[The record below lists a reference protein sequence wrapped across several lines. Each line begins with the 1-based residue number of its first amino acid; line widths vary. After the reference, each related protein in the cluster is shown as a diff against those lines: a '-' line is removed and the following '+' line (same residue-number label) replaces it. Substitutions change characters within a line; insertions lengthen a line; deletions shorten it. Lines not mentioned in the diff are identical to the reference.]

1 MSDLP
6 SSSAPAPRPDDTVS
20 YGVVGAGRVGSVVAA
35 RLHAAGRRV
44 VGVSARS
51 QASAL
56 RAATLAPDVPVLVAD
71 DVAARSD
78 VLVLA
83 VPDDVLVDVARTL
96 ARPGQVVVHTSGRHG
111 LSALEDAGIRAVA
124 VHPAMTFTGTAA
136 DLERPC
142 VVGVTARDADR
153 ALAADLASV
162 LGASTLWVDEA
173 DRVRYHAALSHGANH
188 LVTLVAQAREL
199 LAGIGTGADAS
210 DVLRPLLTAA
220 LDNALDL
227 GDAALTGPVARG
239 DAGTVAAHLDALAGT
254 PRSTRD
260 AYAALAH
267 ATTDRAAADGRLD
280 AETAA
285 RLTDVL
291 DAKVGA

>member
-1 MSDLP
+1 MSEV
-6 SSSAPAPRPDDTVS
+6 SSTAPAPVT

-35 RLHAAGRRV
+35 RLLAAGRPV
-44 VGVSARS
+44 VGISVRS
-51 QASAL
+51 DASAL
-56 RAATLAPDVPVLVAD
+56 RARTLVPDVPVLSREE
-71 DVAARSD
+71 VAARSD

-111 LSALEDAGIRAVA
+111 LAALEAEGVRAVA
-124 VHPAMTFTGTAA
+124 VHPAMTFTGTGA
-136 DLERPC
+136 DLERSC

-153 ALAADLASV
+153 ALATDLASV
-162 LGASTLWVDEA
+162 MGSSTLWVDDA

-199 LAGIGTGADAS
+199 LAGVGTGADAA

-220 LDNALDL
+220 LENALDL

-239 DAGTVAAHLDALAGT
+239 GVSTVAAHLDALTDA

-260 AYAALAH
+260 AYVALAR

-280 AETAA
+280 AATTA
-285 RLTDVL
+285 RLADVL
-291 DAKVGA
+291 EHTTVGA